1 MKLQHHGICEPRLA
15 NLPNEFPLG
24 VIALPTASQ
33 VRLLQHL
40 LSAHAVVRKTLGCAS
55 LDNWSEES
63 KIIIF
68 KSGEQK
74 FLL

>member
-1 MKLQHHGICEPRLA
+1 MKLQHHGIYEPSLA
-15 NLPNEFPLG
+15 NLPNEFTSG

-33 VRLLQHL
+33 VQHL
-40 LSAHAVVRKTLGCAS
+40 LSTHAVVRKTLGCAS
-55 LDNWSEES
+55 LDNWSEER